1 MISNI
6 ESQYNFESPLRVGT
20 LFSGIGAFE
29 EALRQLG
36 FPHEIKFACDTG
48 EIELIPLDDLTMRRA
63 YKDLNKRVRNL
74 NAEEKE
80 KHNGLKAL
88 VAQRNDEIREL
99 CYNLPSK
106 QERTRFVNSL
116 YRKYEGYGR

>member
-1 MISNI
+1 MTSNI
-6 ESQYNFESPLRVGT
+6 EPQYNFGSPLRVGT

-74 NAEEKE
+74 SAEEKE
-80 KHNGLKAL
+80 KYNNLKAL
-88 VAQRNDEIREL
+88 IAQRNDEIREQ
-99 CYNLPSK
+99 CFSLPNK
-106 QERTRFVNSL
+106 QERTRFVNNL
-116 YRKYEGYGR
+116 